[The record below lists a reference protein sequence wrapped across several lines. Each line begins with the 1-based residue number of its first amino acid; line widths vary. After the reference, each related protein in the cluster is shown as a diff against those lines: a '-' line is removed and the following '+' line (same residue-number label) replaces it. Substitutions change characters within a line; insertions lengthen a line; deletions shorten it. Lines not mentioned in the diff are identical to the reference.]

1 MKITRPVFLTVTAV
15 SLGLAGGIWLERQQ
29 LPSRAI
35 AGVES
40 NLNGL
45 LERTPQTQ
53 VVLWRNMSTN
63 RHELQLATIKISGTT
78 SDGGSLAAIGD
89 NIVIASP
96 LGQLKYLNSNNQL
109 RSLDL
114 QVPMNIEGLRDD
126 PLHKD
131 PLFNVAYFR
140 THGLLAI
147 QTGADT
153 YDLYASF
160 NRFAGTCFEF
170 VVSRISLKANGQTVR
185 PISQWRDLW
194 TATPCVRLKDR
205 GTRFAGLHSG
215 GRMARLSENTILV
228 SVGDFQ
234 FDGFYDSQAVAMDP
248 ASDLGKLIE
257 LNIRTGASRHF
268 ANGLRNPQGLVIARD
283 GRIWETEHGPQ
294 GGDEVNL
301 MTDGHNY
308 GWPKVT
314 YGMNYG
320 RPPQK
325 WPFSPKP
332 GTHDGYTRPRFAFV
346 PSIGISNLIDPDPRE
361 FPNWRGSLVLCS
373 LAGNTLYVLKTEG
386 DDIVYAEPIP
396 LNGYRLRDIVTL
408 HDGRLAILA
417 DGGTLLLVR
426 NAESSRGDGER
437 LVVDGLASLP
447 RLLPEEALSRRGNA
461 RDRGRQLF
469 MGACANC
476 HSLAGEI
483 GVGPPLNGVVGRPIA
498 AVPGF
503 GYSVALKERKD
514 VWTELLI
521 NTFIIDSKTVVQGTS
536 MASTG
541 MYVFQARDI
550 VEYLKTTR

>member
-1 MKITRPVFLTVTAV
+1 MKFVRPVLLTVSAV
-15 SLGLAGGIWLERQQ
+15 SLSLAGGIWLERQQ
-29 LPSRAI
+29 LPYRVVAR
-35 AGVES
+35 VES
-40 NLNGL
+40 ALNGFL
-45 LERTPQTQ
+45 DRTPQAQ
-53 VVLWRNMSTN
+53 VVRWRNVNTN
-63 RHELQLATIKISGTT
+63 LHEVQFATVRVSRPT
-78 SDGGSLAAIGD
+78 SDGGSLAAIG
-89 NIVIASP
+89 NNLVISSP
-96 LGQLKYLNSNNQL
+96 LGQLNYLNSKGQL
-109 RSLDL
+109 HSLD
-114 QVPMNIEGLRDD
+114 VRTPMNIDGLRND

-131 PLFNVAYFR
+131 PLFNVTYFR

-147 QTGADT
+147 QTGDDT

-160 NRFAGTCFEF
+160 NRYAGTCFEF
-170 VVSRISLKANGQTVR
+170 VVSRISLKAYEQTVR
-185 PISQWRDLW
+185 PISGWHDVW
-194 TATPCVRLKDR
+194 TAKPCVRLKDR

-215 GRMARLSENTILV
+215 GRMARLNEDTILI

-234 FDGFYDSQAVAMDP
+234 FDGYNDSQAAAMDP

-257 LNIRTGASRHF
+257 LNIRTGVSRHF
-268 ANGLRNPQGLVIARD
+268 AMGLRNPQGLVIARD

-301 MTDGHNY
+301 MIDGQNY

-320 RPPQK
+320 WPPK
-325 WPFSPKP
+325 SWPFSPKP

-346 PSIGISNLIDPDPRE
+346 PSIGIGNLIEPDPRQ
-361 FPNWRGSLVLCS
+361 FPNWRGTLVLCS
-373 LAGNTLYVLKTEG
+373 LAANALYVLKTEG

-396 LNGYRLRDIVTL
+396 FTGYRLRDIVTL

-426 NAESSRGDGER
+426 NAESSGGDER
-437 LVVDGLASLP
+437 VVVEGLASLSP
-447 RLLPEEALSRRGNA
+447 PLPEEALSRRGNG

-469 MGACANC
+469 MGACASC

-483 GVGPPLNGVVGRPIA
+483 GVGPPLNGVVGRPVA

-503 GYSVALKERKD
+503 GYSVALKERND
-514 VWTELLI
+514 VWTESLL
-521 NTFIIDSKTVVQGTS
+521 NAFIIDSKTVVQGTS
-536 MASTG
+536 MPTTG
-541 MYVFQARDI
+541 LYVSQARDI